1 MNGWS
6 VRVATGLWAL
16 LLFFGLLVGCGG
28 QTSPLS
34 AVSPPSSD
42 SSSAESPHQDPLPS
56 PPAQDSDSGER
67 EPSPEPPPPPPA
79 PPPSPEKPTKPTPP
93 PPQTTPSS
101 PAIIPPEKRENV
113 LVLVNAEHRLPPGYR
128 PPDLVRVNVRSAW
141 GDERAYLRREAA
153 LALEAL
159 FRDAQAAG
167 FRPIL
172 VSGFRSYELQA
183 TLYGNR
189 TDEPRIYSEAPP
201 GASEHQT
208 GLAADILEEGRG
220 MDASFADTALGKWL
234 VAHAP
239 EYGFILRYPRGKENV
254 TRVVFEPWHF
264 RYVGREAA
272 LEMARTGEVLEE
284 YLARRTAAGGGTP

>member
-1 MNGWS
+1 M
-6 VRVATGLWAL
+6 
-16 LLFFGLLVGCGG
+16 
-28 QTSPLS
+28 
-34 AVSPPSSD
+34 
-42 SSSAESPHQDPLPS
+42 
-56 PPAQDSDSGER
+56 
-67 EPSPEPPPPPPA
+67 
-79 PPPSPEKPTKPTPP
+79 
-93 PPQTTPSS
+93 
-101 PAIIPPEKRENV
+101 
-113 LVLVNAEHRLPPGYR
+113 NAEHRLPKGYR

-141 GDERAYLRREAA
+141 GDERALLRAEAA
-153 LALEAL
+153 RALEAL

-189 TDEPRIYSEAPP
+189 TDEPHIYSVAPP

-220 MDASFADTALGKWL
+220 MDATFADTPFGKWL
-234 VAHAP
+234 AAHAP
-239 EYGFILRYPRGKENV
+239 EYGFVLRYPRGKESV

-284 YLARRTAAGGGTP
+284 YLARRASAGGGTP

>member
-1 MNGWS
+1 
-6 VRVATGLWAL
+6 
-16 LLFFGLLVGCGG
+16 
-28 QTSPLS
+28 
-34 AVSPPSSD
+34 
-42 SSSAESPHQDPLPS
+42 
-56 PPAQDSDSGER
+56 
-67 EPSPEPPPPPPA
+67 
-79 PPPSPEKPTKPTPP
+79 
-93 PPQTTPSS
+93 
-101 PAIIPPEKRENV
+101 
-113 LVLVNAEHRLPPGYR
+113 VNAEHRLPPGYR